1 MNTIQ
6 PKIIPLSR
14 LPESVRQI
22 IKDGGEKEELLQRVA
37 QFLHESVSF
46 FDWVGFYLVD
56 ETKER
61 TLKLGPYVGDETDHV
76 SIGFGEG
83 ICGQAAE
90 TLETF
95 VVQDVSKESNYL
107 SCSPSVKSE
116 IVVPI
121 MKGDVFVG
129 ELDIDSHLLQPFSE
143 THRLILEEICNDL
156 SDLF

>member
-1 MNTIQ
+1 MTTTH

-22 IKDGGEKEELLQRVA
+22 IEEGKGRNEILHEVA
-37 QFLHESVSF
+37 QFLHDSVSF

-61 TLKLGPYVGDETDHV
+61 TLVLGPYVGDETDHV
-76 SIGFGEG
+76 SIGFGQG

-95 VVQDVSKESNYL
+95 VVQDVSKEQNYL

-121 MKGDVFVG
+121 MKGSVFVG
-129 ELDIDSHLLQPFSE
+129 ELDIDSHMIQPFSE
-143 THRLILEEICNDL
+143 THRLILEEICTDL
-156 SDLF
+156 AQLF